1 MPSVSR
7 TPEDSRFDRFRA
19 ISDIVVFV
27 RTGIART
34 GPSTKIGERES
45 GRVPTQ
51 RRVARVA
58 GRGRRRRGF
67 HHTRRPCIPLAR
79 PWVRPLRRRPA
90 RPCPAP
96 AFPNFDPRRAR
107 GTGRGIAGQPG
118 RGRARRCVR
127 LIAQVR
133 SCRLNQDL
141 SCQCGA
147 GQILRQLQASVL
159 QSGSARRRRQ
169 GAGAR
174 RRGPRS
180 AVRALPEPL
189 GALCGPIA
197 ARMRLARPPRARLGL
212 VQQVP
217 GGPARAARRAWW
229 GARGSAL
236 AVTL

>member
-1 MPSVSR
+1 MTQEP
-7 TPEDSRFDRFRA
+7 
-19 ISDIVVFV
+19 V
-27 RTGIART
+27 R
-34 GPSTKIGERES
+34 KIGSQNRGERRAAPC
-45 GRVPTQ
+45 GAP
-51 RRVARVA
+51 A

-96 AFPNFDPRRAR
+96 AFPNFDPHRAR

-127 LIAQVR
+127 LIAQER

-169 GAGAR
+169 GAR
-174 RRGPRS
+174 
-180 AVRALPEPL
+180 VRA
-189 GALCGPIA
+189 A
-197 ARMRLARPPRARLGL
+197 
-212 VQQVP
+212 
-217 GGPARAARRAWW
+217 GGPARQSGPCLSRSGPSVAPSPRACASRALRGLVWASFRRSLEAPLEPLDERG
-229 GARGSAL
+229 GAPAGRRWRSRFEAFRCGRVPEKSRLRAC
-236 AVTL
+236 